1 MVSGDSRS
9 KSSKGTIVAYSEISD
24 AIFTLC
30 FSAYL
35 MNNATVVFDPYA
47 TNDLRT
53 LCRR

>member
-30 FSAYL
+30 FSAYF
-35 MNNATVVFDPYA
+35 MAAIFAPVRS
-47 TNDLRT
+47 LR
-53 LCRR
+53 R